1 MILVTGA
8 SGFLG
13 SSMVESLLEDG
24 HDIRVI
30 IRNPAAHSYSWLKMV
45 EVIQG
50 DINDIKILEKA
61 IKEVDYVIHCAATV
75 TFWKKRKKE
84 LMFTNVKGTAN
95 VVDVCLE
102 ERVEKLVHVSSIAA
116 LGKTNDE
123 GLVDEQSKWV
133 RHKTTSGYAESKYR
147 AELEVQRGVAEGLSA
162 AIVNPGVIL
171 GPGANWDKGTPG
183 IIKKVDQGLPFYV
196 ESMSGLVG
204 LKDVVKATK
213 LVLNSSLTKGERFVL
228 VAENW
233 PQKRLLDTLASL
245 LGKAAPTIKIPP
257 FLLRIA
263 GRLFELWGNL
273 TNKEPFISLESARS
287 ASGGYEYDGSAIE
300 ELGLS
305 YTSIDQVLSET
316 VKAYLQ
322 QKGN

>member
-30 IRNPAAHSYSWLKMV
+30 IRNPAAHTYSWLKIV
-45 EVIQG
+45 DVIQG

-61 IKEVDYVIHCAATV
+61 VTGVDYVIHCAATV
-75 TFWKKRKKE
+75 TFWKKRRKE
-84 LMFTNVKGTAN
+84 LMATNVKGTAN
-95 VVDVCLE
+95 LVDVCLE
-102 ERVEKLVHVSSIAA
+102 EGVEKLVHISSIAA
-116 LGKTNDE
+116 LGKTNDD
-123 GLVDEQSKWV
+123 GIVDEQSKWV
-133 RHKTTSGYAESKYR
+133 KHKTTSGYAESKYR

-183 IIKKVDQGLPFYV
+183 IIKKVDEGLPFYV
-196 ESMSGLVG
+196 ESISGLVG

-213 LVLNSSLTKGERFVL
+213 LVLNSSLSGGERFIL

-233 PQKRLLDTLASL
+233 PQKRLLDTLAGL
-245 LGKAAPTIKIPP
+245 LDKPKPTIKVPP
-257 FLLRIA
+257 LFLRIG
-263 GRLFELWGNL
+263 GRMFELWGNL

-300 ELGLS
+300 ELDFS
-305 YTSIDQVLSET
+305 YTAVDQVLSQT
-316 VKAYLQ
+316 VSAYLK
-322 QKGN
+322 QKEG